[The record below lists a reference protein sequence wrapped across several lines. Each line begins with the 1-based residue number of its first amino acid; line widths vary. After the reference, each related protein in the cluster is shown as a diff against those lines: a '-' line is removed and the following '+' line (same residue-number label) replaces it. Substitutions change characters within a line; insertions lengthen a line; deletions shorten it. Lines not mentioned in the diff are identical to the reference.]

1 MSSIMIVA
9 EGLAWWYKRYAP
21 KDDDLRKAE
30 NDARA
35 SKKGLW
41 SHPNPIPPWKFRR
54 QKASTVGE
62 YQQKLIQINWLFASP
77 ELVEDFCSAAIPIIS

>member
-1 MSSIMIVA
+1 MIVA

-54 QKASTVGE
+54 QKASTDGE
-62 YQQKLIQINWLFASP
+62 NQQKLIQSNWPFASP

>member
-1 MSSIMIVA
+1 MIVA
-9 EGLAWWYKRYAP
+9 EGFAWWYKRYAP

-30 NDARA
+30 IDARA

-54 QKASTVGE
+54 QKVSTDGGNE
-62 YQQKLIQINWLFASP
+62 QRLIRSNWPFASP